1 MLGAAAGLIVHQCA
15 DPERLLTRAGQDLA
29 FERRVSFS
37 ERGMGQAVKEYAVG
51 EGMLA
56 ETDALKV
63 DPNAVKQLGQG
74 ECVVIVGGRAQHV
87 AVSQVRI
94 PERSPVVPP
103 SPQCPLI
110 LEIDATTRQLQR
122 ERGIQPHGHQPT
134 IVPSNLE
141 DSENDAT
148 AQPSTTL
155 APRDESIR
163 EY

>member
-1 MLGAAAGLIVHQCA
+1 MQ
-15 DPERLLTRAGQDLA
+15 AGQLLD
-29 FERRVSFS
+29 FQRRATIT

-51 EGMLA
+51 EGMLV

-74 ECVVIVGGRAQHV
+74 ECVVIAQGRAQHI

-94 PERSPVVPP
+94 PERTAVLPA

-122 ERGIQPHGHQPT
+122 ERGIQPHEHQPT
-134 IVPSNLE
+134 IAPSNLE
-141 DSENDAT
+141 DNENDTT
-148 AQPSTTL
+148 AQPSTTPV
-155 APRDESIR
+155 PRDESIR